1 MLQIK
6 EIINSIF
13 TSKTYILSKEGC
25 DNAWGVDIGDIE
37 PVLEYLEATGKT
49 LAGLFLTHAHFDHI
63 YGLPV
68 LVKHYPE
75 CKVYVT
81 EYAKEALASDK
92 LNMSR
97 YHETPMRYEGD
108 NVVVVHEG
116 EKMILFEGEP
126 EMRFFETP
134 GHNPGCLTMVMGD
147 VIFTGDAY
155 IPGVGVTCQVP
166 HANKEQAKESLERIL
181 ELAKGKRILAG
192 HQVDEK

>member
-25 DNAWGVDIGDIE
+25 DNAWVVDIGDIE

-134 GHNPGCLTMVMGD
+134 GHNPGCLTMMMGD

-166 HANKEQAKESLERIL
+166 HANKEQAKESLDRIIKMA
-181 ELAKGKRILAG
+181 EGKTIFSG
-192 HQVDEK
+192 HYVE